1 MRLHKGNSNIE
12 LEQLK
17 LFGRWV
23 LDIGEGKVAA
33 PEGPHSDDAITIPD
47 MFCDMK
53 SNNTVDKMIL
63 STYPNFMEKSLV
75 PRYLSERAI
84 LTPTNQT
91 AGLLNSFIVEK
102 VNGECFSY
110 FSVDVAEDF
119 GGSEDELNSAFP
131 VEYLNAINIPGLP
144 LHELKLKV
152 RVVVM
157 LIRNLNQTLGL
168 CNGTRMIVTKCL
180 KLCVECEVIC
190 GSFVGSR
197 HFIPHMELCPSD
209 TRLPFKLFYV
219 AISRVTSPKGLSI
232 FVDDKNGNATNI
244 TNNVVYKEI
253 FCALPKT

>member
-1 MRLHKGNSNIE
+1 
-12 LEQLK
+12 
-17 LFGRWV
+17 
-23 LDIGEGKVAA
+23 
-33 PEGPHSDDAITIPD
+33 
-47 MFCDMK
+47 MK
-53 SNNTVDKMIL
+53 SNNTVEKMIL

-84 LTPTNQT
+84 LIPTNQT

-102 VNGECFSY
+102 VDGECFSY

-152 RVVVM
+152 GVVVM
-157 LIRNLNQTLGL
+157 LMRNLNQTLGL
-168 CNGTRMIVTKCL
+168 CNRTRMIVTKCL
-180 KLCVECEVIC
+180 KFCVECEVIC
-190 GSFVGSR
+190 RSFVGSR
-197 HFIPHMELCPSD
+197 HFIPRMELCPSD
-209 TRLPFKLFYV
+209 TRLSFKLVRKQMPLQLCYAMTINKFQGQSLENVGLYLPNFIFSHGQFYV
-219 AISRVTSPKGLSI
+219 SISRVTLPKGLSI